1 MKRREVIL
9 VLLVGVGRVFGTD
22 RAAARLLAQ
31 PCKVVRIRILGG
43 LGRRRSTRSSATG
56 GGHRRGCCPGRGRST
71 RSSASGDSHGCAIDR
86 IARSITS
93 GDGGGYSGGRNT
105 RSSATGGGHR
115 RGYCPGR
122 GRSTR
127 SSASGDSHGC
137 AIDRITRSI
146 TSGDGGGYS
155 GGRNT
160 RSSATCGGHRRGCCP
175 GRGRSTR
182 SSATG
187 GGHGCGSGRSCG
199 TCWRGGG
206 TGLPA
211 MAVARWRRVSRV
223 RHGLLAEH

>member
-71 RSSASGDSHGCAIDR
+71 RSSASGDSHGCATGR
-86 IARSITS
+86 IAKSIAS
-93 GDGGGYSGGRNT
+93 GYSGGYGDGRTT
-105 RSSATGGGHR
+105 RSATG
-115 RGYCPGR
+115 
-122 GRSTR
+122 
-127 SSASGDSHGC
+127 
-137 AIDRITRSI
+137 
-146 TSGDGGGYS
+146 
-155 GGRNT
+155 
-160 RSSATCGGHRRGCCP
+160 GGHRRGCCP

-187 GGHGCGSGRSCG
+187 GGHGRGSGRSGG
-199 TCWRGGG
+199 TCWRRLSRRHFYMYKEFYPVTSNAHESRQNRKVKDMMDCGSLISARFRGG
-206 TGLPA
+206 
-211 MAVARWRRVSRV
+211 S
-223 RHGLLAEH
+223 

>member
-1 MKRREVIL
+1 MLIMKRREVIL

-105 RSSATGGGHR
+105 RSSAT
-115 RGYCPGR
+115 
-122 GRSTR
+122 
-127 SSASGDSHGC
+127 
-137 AIDRITRSI
+137 
-146 TSGDGGGYS
+146 
-155 GGRNT
+155 
-160 RSSATCGGHRRGCCP
+160 CGGHRRGCCP